1 MQNLVK
7 EFIEKTLGTS
17 VVLEKPKDITFG
29 HYATPVAF
37 SLAKELKK
45 SPMAIADELVSKF
58 SDCEMFEKVESVKGF
73 DDEVFALRVE
83 KAYYNTLNAFMT
95 KRAQMDS
102 RVPMHVVF
110 KTQSF
115 INRTLTLSVNGTKKI
130 FKPVIRKSRNLNRR
144 LSKKRMERI
153 NRLTDLHDGGV

>member
-1 MQNLVK
+1 M
-7 EFIEKTLGTS
+7 S
-17 VVLEKPKDITFG
+17 
-29 HYATPVAF
+29 
-37 SLAKELKK
+37 AK
-45 SPMAIADELVSKF
+45 A
-58 SDCEMFEKVESVKGF
+58 VESVKGF

-83 KAYYNTLNAFMT
+83 KAYYNTLNAFVT

-102 RVPMHVVF
+102 HVPMHVVF
-110 KTQSF
+110 KAQSF